1 VEAVFVGFLTEAV
14 NPAEVSV
21 VVARENTR
29 GVFAGGVFDMSF
41 TLRGRSFHTGYFD
54 SRAPI

>member
-1 VEAVFVGFLTEAV
+1 VEAVFVGFLTAAV
-14 NPAEVSV
+14 NPAEVS